1 MKKSEVVVLVAIFL
15 LIIVAA
21 FVVLFTGKE
30 KAVDKKDLKIVPM
43 EEAQEEGRPA

>member
-1 MKKSEVVVLVAIFL
+1 MKKAEAVAIVAIFL

-21 FVVLFTGKE
+21 FLVLFTGEE

-43 EEAQEEGRPA
+43 EEAKEEKGFA

>member
-1 MKKSEVVVLVAIFL
+1 MKKTEVLVFVAVFL

-21 FVVLFTGKE
+21 FLVLFTGKE

-43 EEAQEEGRPA
+43 EEAQEDESPA